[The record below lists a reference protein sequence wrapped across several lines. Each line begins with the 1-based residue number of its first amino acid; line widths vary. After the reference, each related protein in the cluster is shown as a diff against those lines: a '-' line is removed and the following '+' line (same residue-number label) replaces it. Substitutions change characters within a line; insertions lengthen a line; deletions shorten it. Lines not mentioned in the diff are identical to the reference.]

1 MLQTL
6 SGIVRFRIGLVPP
19 DELVGVHAVG
29 HLVAARR
36 EDDVDGA
43 DGERVPE
50 PFPRGCVA
58 PGLERE
64 RRVAVRGD
72 GVGLVV
78 RGEARRR
85 RRAVHGS
92 FALADEAIAQAPESR
107 AGQAHERGQISP
119 RFAGPRR
126 RGPRHTNAVHES
138 VTRFTAVRLGFTW

>member
-1 MLQTL
+1 M
-6 SGIVRFRIGLVPP
+6 PP

-29 HLVAARR
+29 HPVAARR

-50 PFPRGCVA
+50 ALARGRVA

-78 RGEARRR
+78 RGNR
-85 RRAVHGS
+85 VG
-92 FALADEAIAQAPESR
+92 APV
-107 AGQAHERGQISP
+107 ASP
-119 RFAGPRR
+119 RGLLSGDRRIPRL
-126 RGPRHTNAVHES
+126 
-138 VTRFTAVRLGFTW
+138 TRFTAVRLGFTW